1 MENTISS
8 RTLECL
14 EAFDRILSRPSH
26 EPKELEIWD
35 RERRRF
41 VIWSANIGA
50 HQKGP
55 TSLDERLR
63 DSSHI
68 RDVAIGFL
76 QNLLDTLSQGKEV
89 VEFRVFQLLFE
100 DVGGAAIFL
109 CPVYRSSFSSL
120 RVLLHS
126 QSSSLRVH

>member
-8 RTLECL
+8 MTLECL
-14 EAFDRILSRPSH
+14 KAFDRILSQPSH
-26 EPKELEIWD
+26 EPKGLEIWD

-41 VIWSANIGA
+41 VTWSANIGA

-68 RDVAIGFL
+68 RDVAISFL

-89 VEFRVFQLLFE
+89 VEFRVFQLLLKMSA
-100 DVGGAAIFL
+100 GQ
-109 CPVYRSSFSSL
+109 PSFC
-120 RVLLHS
+120 
-126 QSSSLRVH
+126 